1 MEILETPYF
10 RGGRV
15 EQSERT
21 FFRFLV
27 VGQLDIQVAKREKKL
42 EPLSHTNKHS
52 RSTVGLS
59 VKGGMK
65 ILESKVGVHP
75 HDLGITKP

>member
-15 EQSERT
+15 EQSEVT

-27 VGQLDIQVAKREKKL
+27 VGQLDIQVAKKRKE
-42 EPLSHTNKHS
+42 T
-52 RSTVGLS
+52 
-59 VKGGMK
+59 
-65 ILESKVGVHP
+65 
-75 HDLGITKP
+75 